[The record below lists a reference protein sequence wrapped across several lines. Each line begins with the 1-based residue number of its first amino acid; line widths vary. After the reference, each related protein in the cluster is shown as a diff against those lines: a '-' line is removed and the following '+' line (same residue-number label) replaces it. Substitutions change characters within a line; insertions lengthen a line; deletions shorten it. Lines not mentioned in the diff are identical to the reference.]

1 MTRYCAIINGNAGG
15 MASPEA
21 RETLTALLAAAL
33 PGSSLVFT
41 ADGDDPTALAKAA
54 VGNGADMVVAGGGD
68 GTINAVA
75 AALVHTQCVLGVLP
89 LGTLNHFAKDLEIP
103 LDLEPAVDVL
113 TRGSVMSVDV
123 GLVNDQ
129 IFLNNSGLGL
139 YPAIVLARESHQ
151 EQGWSKWPA
160 AAWATLKALARYWR
174 LTIKVSVEGKEIVRT
189 TPIVF
194 IGNNEYV
201 LDGVQIPSRERLTAA
216 VLCLYI
222 PHPTGRLKLLW
233 FSVRALFGRPRTGD
247 DFDALLVTECRIE
260 SWHRHLRISIDG
272 EVRHLPT
279 PLHFK
284 VQPGALRV
292 MVPAGGEE

>member
-201 LDGVQIPSRERLTAA
+201 LDGVQIPSRERLTGA

-272 EVRHLPT
+272 EVMHLPT

-284 VQPGALRV
+284 VQPGALRI

>member
-1 MTRYCAIINGNAGG
+1 MPRHSAIINGNAGG
-15 MASPEA
+15 IGTPEA
-21 RETLTALLAAAL
+21 RETLTSLLAAAL
-33 PGSSLVFT
+33 PGCNLVFL
-41 ADGDDPTALAKAA
+41 AEGDDATALAKEA
-54 VGNGADMVVAGGGD
+54 VQNGAVMVVAGGGD
-68 GTINAVA
+68 GTVNAVA
-75 AALVHTQCVLGVLP
+75 SALIDTQCVLGVLP
-89 LGTLNHFAKDLEIP
+89 LGTLNHFAKDLKIP
-103 LDLEPAVDVL
+103 LDLEPAVEVL

-123 GLVNDQ
+123 GSVNGHV
-129 IFLNNSGLGL
+129 FLNNSGLGL
-139 YPAIVLARESHQ
+139 YPAMVLLRESRQ
-151 EQGWSKWPA
+151 GQGWSKWPA
-160 AAWATLKALARYWR
+160 AAWATLKALAHYWK
-174 LTIKVSVEGKEIVRT
+174 LTIKVSVEGKQIVRT

-194 IGNNEYV
+194 VGNNEYV

-272 EVRHLPT
+272 EVMHLPT

>member
-1 MTRYCAIINGNAGG
+1 MTRYSAIINGNAGG
-15 MASPEA
+15 MTSPEA

-41 ADGDDPTALAKAA
+41 AEGDDPAALAKAA
-54 VGNGADMVVAGGGD
+54 MENGAVMVVAGGGD

-75 AALVHTQCVLGVLP
+75 SALLHTRCVLGVLP
-89 LGTLNHFAKDLEIP
+89 LGTFNHFARDLKIP
-103 LDLEPAVDVL
+103 LELESAVATL
-113 TRGSVMSVDV
+113 TGGVAVSVDV

-129 IFLNNSGLGL
+129 MFLNNAGLGL
-139 YPAIVLARESHQ
+139 YPIVVQLREAQQ
-151 EQGWSKWPA
+151 ERGWSRWPA
-160 AAWATLKALARYWR
+160 AAWATLKALARYPK
-174 LTIKVSVEGKEIVRT
+174 LTIKVSVAGKQIVRT

-194 IGNNEYV
+194 VGNNEYV
-201 LDGVQIPSRERLTAA
+201 LDGVQIPARERLTAA

-222 PHPTGRLKLLW
+222 PHPTDRLKLLW

-260 SWHRHLRISIDG
+260 SRHRHLRTSIDG
-272 EVRHLPT
+272 EVTHLPT

-284 VQPGALRV
+284 VQPGALQV
-292 MVPAGGEE
+292 MVPRGKA